1 MLAGLQND
9 EESNMTKTN
18 LLVTSAIVALMAAG
32 VPSVAQQQSAP
43 QREHMAPAEKM
54 APQKAPGREAPE
66 NRGRAETTGQAPHE
80 EGQSRPSQ
88 RNSEQERSKT
98 EHLQNQDRPT
108 GQTQREQRD
117 RMGGNSERD
126 RTTGQG
132 PSQQNRTDPE
142 RERTDRSGGSRETT
156 GQGTAGVR
164 ANITSET
171 RTRIHEVIVRE
182 QNAPRVANPN
192 FEVSVGTRVP
202 RTVRFVALPL
212 AVVEIEP
219 AWRGFEYFLIGDR
232 MVVVNPR
239 SMEIVAI
246 VDA

>member
-1 MLAGLQND
+1 
-9 EESNMTKTN
+9 
-18 LLVTSAIVALMAAG
+18 
-32 VPSVAQQQSAP
+32 
-43 QREHMAPAEKM
+43 
-54 APQKAPGREAPE
+54 
-66 NRGRAETTGQAPHE
+66 
-80 EGQSRPSQ
+80 
-88 RNSEQERSKT
+88 
-98 EHLQNQDRPT
+98 
-108 GQTQREQRD
+108 
-117 RMGGNSERD
+117 MGGNSERD

-142 RERTDRSGGSRETT
+142 RERTDRGGGSRETT
-156 GQGTAGVR
+156 GQGTAGAR

-182 QNAPRVANPN
+182 QNAPRVASPN

-212 AVVEIEP
+212 AIVEIEP

-246 VDA
+246 IDA